1 MSACGRA
8 STMPQTK
15 TERDDSQATQTGQA
29 GDATASPANTSR
41 KYNHQA
47 LIESSYGETRALQ
60 DPDVY
65 IRYLCNTMVLQRPW
79 LKFEDIYCHLR
90 CVCTRHSFPVRPGPG
105 CLNNSEG
112 KPSHQI
118 IADFPMSHR
127 CFLTFNR
134 LLDYLKGC
142 FSSHKDW
149 REAVN
154 KHGELPFDPELFT
167 RGFFAARTALGYGTT
182 RFTLLGGP
190 KERGWTKAIAESKL
204 GYLNHDPKT
213 PQGQVHPFWAGF
225 YEHQAAN
232 WDLRIEP
239 AVKEAMRTFG
249 KGRRQE
255 LKRKRDE
262 PNDGSP
268 RKRPSKKDT
277 VKAQNNFVA
286 AAMRRLVV
294 SDQDGEK
301 LPPDP
306 VEPVEPAEP
315 AERTEPA
322 ARNQQPSAQ
331 ATPVSSISQ
340 DLPAVNLEMGHG
352 LSNVSGASVFDPL
365 AFMYTPEAHSKP
377 QERPTKIDRQAARVA
392 RDASGPKSSTLD
404 DKAFSEIAQVY
415 TNVSSDGHES
425 DTSDDDDIEADPR
438 KTPSK
443 IRGRLVVPQALS
455 NTAKLSADSGS
466 TTEPTSPSTMTR
478 AVKSEADSPAKTPNS
493 ISVTPTK
500 TMPNARGNLVVAAP
514 PVTPRRSTRLA
525 RNPNDLKSMRRCRY
539 PAETRDG
546 NESDSSVTVGFPTP
560 GRKPI

>member
-1 MSACGRA
+1 
-8 STMPQTK
+8 
-15 TERDDSQATQTGQA
+15 
-29 GDATASPANTSR
+29 
-41 KYNHQA
+41 
-47 LIESSYGETRALQ
+47 
-60 DPDVY
+60 
-65 IRYLCNTMVLQRPW
+65 MVLQRPW

-167 RGFFAARTALGYGTT
+167 RGFFAA
-182 RFTLLGGP
+182 P
-190 KERGWTKAIAESKL
+190 ESKL

-301 LPPDP
+301 LPSDP
-306 VEPVEPAEP
+306 VEPVEPAEL

-331 ATPVSSISQ
+331 ANTVSSISQ
-340 DLPAVNLEMGHG
+340 DLPAEKLEMGHG

-500 TMPNARGNLVVAAP
+500 TMPNARGNLVVAAS

>member
-1 MSACGRA
+1 
-8 STMPQTK
+8 MPQRK
-15 TERDDSQATQTGQA
+15 TERDDPQATQTGQA
-29 GDATASPANTSR
+29 GDAIASPASTSR

-47 LIESSYGETRALQ
+47 LIESSY
-60 DPDVY
+60 
-65 IRYLCNTMVLQRPW
+65 
-79 LKFEDIYCHLR
+79 
-90 CVCTRHSFPVRPGPG
+90 GPG

-277 VKAQNNFVA
+277 IKAQNNFVA

-331 ATPVSSISQ
+331 ANPVSSISQ

-404 DKAFSEIAQVY
+404 GKAFSEIAQVY

-443 IRGRLVVPQALS
+443 IRGGLAVPQALS

-466 TTEPTSPSTMTR
+466 TTEPTSPPTMTR